1 MARQRMTRKELKQ
14 PDQFISAT
22 GQVLGWIRDHT
33 RYILYGVLGV
43 VVVIGLLIGWSS
55 WQRQRQQRAAVLLQ
69 QAIKLI
75 ETASEAERV
84 ANTSEAIEHLQVI
97 TQRYGSTPSG
107 AQAYWHL
114 GHLYFDQGDTTAA
127 LTAYEQ
133 ARQRLPRQQHIHRA
147 LTTLNMAY
155 VQAAAGA
162 CDEAIPSFEAVRQ
175 SPVTW
180 LYGEAYLGI
189 GRCHERNGAPDQ
201 AIAIYDQALADAHV
215 TATVQQ
221 TINER
226 LTQLQP
232 ATPAAAPQATSGSA
246 PSSQAGSEA
255 QPEPPAAGTPSSGS
269 R

>member
-1 MARQRMTRKELKQ
+1 MTRKELKQ
-14 PDQFISAT
+14 PDQFITAT

-33 RYILYGVLGV
+33 RYLLYGVLGV
-43 VVVIGLLIGWSS
+43 VVIIGLILGWSS

-69 QAIKLI
+69 QAIKLV
-75 ETASEAERV
+75 ETASEADRV
-84 ANTSEAIEHLQVI
+84 ANTSKAIEQLQAL
-97 TQRYGSTPSG
+97 TQHYGSTPSG
-107 AQAYWHL
+107 AQAYWYL
-114 GHLYFDQGDTTAA
+114 GHLHFDRGDMAAA

-133 ARQRLPRQQHIHRA
+133 ARQRLPRKQQIHSA
-147 LTTLNMAY
+147 LATLNIGYA
-155 VQAAAGA
+155 QAAAGA
-162 CDEAIPSFEAVRQ
+162 CDEAISSFEAVRQ

-201 AIAIYDQALADAHV
+201 AIAIYDQALADTHV

-221 TINER
+221 AINER

-232 ATPAAAPQATSGSA
+232 AVT
-246 PSSQAGSEA
+246 
-255 QPEPPAAGTPSSGS
+255 QPEPKKINTPSSDS